1 MKTIKCKNNFDE
13 VVEIPVDK
21 FFFRPSVYALITDGD
36 KIITMKNKGNGKL
49 WFPGG
54 GVELGEKIED
64 ALKREVKEET
74 GLNIKVGKMV
84 FYKENFFYYQPL
96 DEAYHAFLFF
106 FVCEVV
112 GSKELILDKDVDDLE
127 SQKPR
132 WRKINFIEKENLSD
146 LGEDLYRII
155 NQIRHKKD

>member
-21 FFFRPSVYALITDGD
+21 FFFRPSVYGLIVDGD
-36 KIITMKNKGNGKL
+36 EIVTMKNKSNGKF

-74 GLNIKVGKMV
+74 GLNIKVGRMV
-84 FYKENFFYYQPL
+84 LYKENFFYYQPL
-96 DEAYHAFLFF
+96 DEAYHAFLLF
-106 FVCEVV
+106 FVCEVI
-112 GSKELILDKDVDDLE
+112 GNKELISDEEVDDLE
-127 SQKPR
+127 SKKPR
-132 WRKINFIEKENLSD
+132 WTKIKDIKKEDLSD
-146 LGEDLYRII
+146 LQKDLYKTI
-155 NQIRHKKD
+155 NLIKFSKS

>member
-21 FFFRPSVYALITDGD
+21 FFFRPSVYGLIVDGD
-36 KIITMKNKGNGKL
+36 EIVTMKNKSNGKF

-106 FVCEVV
+106 FVCKVV
-112 GSKELILDKDVDDLE
+112 GSKELILDKNVDDLE

-132 WRKINFIEKENLSD
+132 WTKINSIEKENLSD
-146 LGEDLYRII
+146 LEEDLHRTI
-155 NQIRHKKD
+155 NQIKLVKN

>member
-13 VVEIPVDK
+13 MVEISVDK
-21 FFFRPSVYALITDGD
+21 FFFRPSVYALIVDGD
-36 KIITMKNKGNGKL
+36 EIVAMKNKGNGKF

-54 GVELGEKIED
+54 GVELGERIEE

-106 FVCEVV
+106 FVCKVV
-112 GSKELILDKDVDDLE
+112 GNKKLISDKEVDDLE
-127 SQKPR
+127 SKKPR
-132 WRKINFIEKENLSD
+132 WRKIKDINKNRLAD
-146 LGEDLYRII
+146 LEDDLYRVI
-155 NQIRHKKD
+155 NQISK

>member
-36 KIITMKNKGNGKL
+36 KIITMKNKGNGKF

-106 FVCEVV
+106 FVCEVI
-112 GSKELILDKDVDDLE
+112 GNKELISDDNVDDLE
-127 SQKPR
+127 SKKPR
-132 WRKINFIEKENLSD
+132 WTKIKDINKNRLAD
-146 LGEDLYRII
+146 LEDDLYRVI
-155 NQIRHKKD
+155 NQISK